1 MKNLSFILFVFAALI
16 IGSSVTGCGSDDVPA
31 APTNTTD
38 TTDNSGGGTVTF
50 KNKVTVGLFAYSILE
65 DSERTYANYSSS
77 TGNTELIVYG
87 RDQNNGAVDF
97 NIVFPGKT
105 AGVYL
110 TEDEDGTAFQI
121 GTGVIGDLKRKEYS
135 ALTTGLTISVT
146 EIGAVGGRIKGT
158 FTGQAKSSAGQTIN
172 ITKGEFDVV
181 RRADL

>member
-1 MKNLSFILFVFAALI
+1 MKNLSFILFVFTALV
-16 IGSSVTGCGSDDVPA
+16 IGSSVTGCGSDDVPPVA
-31 APTNTTD
+31 TVD
-38 TTDNSGGGTVTF
+38 TTDNNGGSTVII
-50 KNKVTVGLFAYSILE
+50 KNKVTVGLFAYNILE

-87 RDQNNGAVDF
+87 RDENNGAIDF

-105 AGVYL
+105 ARVYL
-110 TEDEDGTAFQI
+110 REDEDGTAFQI

-135 ALTTGLTISVT
+135 ALTTEFTITVT
-146 EIGAVGGRIKGT
+146 EVGAVGGRIKGT

-181 RRADL
+181 RRVDL

>member
-1 MKNLSFILFVFAALI
+1 MKNLSFILFVFAALVV
-16 IGSSVTGCGSDDVPA
+16 GSAVTSCGGDDIVPVA
-31 APTNTTD
+31 STD
-38 TTDNSGGGTVTF
+38 TTDNGGGSTVTF
-50 KNKVTVGLFAYSILE
+50 QNKVTVGLFAYEIAE
-65 DSERTYANYSSS
+65 DPARTYANFNSSK
-77 TGNTELIVYG
+77 GNTEIIVYG
-87 RDQNNGAVDF
+87 TDKNNGAVDF

-110 TEDEDGTAFQI
+110 RENEDGTVFQI

-135 ALTTGLTISVT
+135 ALTTNFTITVT
-146 EIGAVGGRIKGT
+146 EVGAVGGRIKGT